1 MKINSSPIDVT
12 PVESSSDNARAATS
26 FATPVQPDAP
36 SQPQPPVQP
45 TTPAQPRNS
54 IKQGEPEQA
63 CETVQQDESSQQ
75 STSTQPEFRAPSYG
89 KKQATGP
96 QQAASNDTKSSLPF
110 SDLEAQGRVGGAV
123 QTAAGVAL
131 MAAGVPLLIL
141 PGPGMAAI
149 GGGAVLAGKGVQKI
163 IKG

>member
-1 MKINSSPIDVT
+1 MKINSSPIDIT
-12 PVESSSDNARAATS
+12 PLESSSDNAHAAAS
-26 FATPVQPDAP
+26 FTTPTQPDE
-36 SQPQPPVQP
+36 
-45 TTPAQPRNS
+45 PA
-54 IKQGEPEQA
+54 QA
-63 CETVQQDESSQQ
+63 CETTKQDESTQQ
-75 STSTQPEFRAPSYG
+75 FTSTQPEFRAPSYG
-89 KKQATGP
+89 KKKATDT
-96 QQAASNDTKSSLPF
+96 QQAATSEKKTSLPF
-110 SDLEAQGRVGGAV
+110 SNLEAQGRVGGAV